1 MGQTH
6 DITKSHTLGWATHKW
21 ECYIAED
28 FQQEYEWDSPVQ
40 GSCTKVRPQS
50 MQLWRPF
57 WLNFGSPIGLGAI
70 ETPLLKGVHKIL
82 YALGL
87 KSKAVIWQEPGPTC
101 WSWAVFWR
109 GGERRGGWVVTV
121 AQPEDTDN
129 NSGSHN
135 WGHSAA
141 WTLLLAHELQVLIL
155 IPHNS
160 FRHQRSDA
168 SGQPTG
174 ENRAPPINKLP
185 KDEPTVISRHAWR
198 HVPSHLRATSSLPTI
213 NRQPLYLP
221 SGSLLGT
228 LDQPHATWGRHQM
241 QENHDPSACRP
252 SPLTPAQTLPWDQLG
267 RGSVH

>member
-28 FQQEYEWDSPVQ
+28 LQQEYEWDSPVQ

-121 AQPEDTDN
+121 AQPEDTDI
-129 NSGSHN
+129 
-135 WGHSAA
+135 
-141 WTLLLAHELQVLIL
+141 WTLQVSGLVYIISYMPSTFKRPAIL
-155 IPHNS
+155 W
-160 FRHQRSDA
+160 
-168 SGQPTG
+168 
-174 ENRAPPINKLP
+174 EKRALTYIK
-185 KDEPTVISRHAWR
+185 I
-198 HVPSHLRATSSLPTI
+198 
-213 NRQPLYLP
+213 
-221 SGSLLGT
+221 LG
-228 LDQPHATWGRHQM
+228 
-241 QENHDPSACRP
+241 
-252 SPLTPAQTLPWDQLG
+252 LPW
-267 RGSVH
+267 